1 MGIRRPVAGETYRHF
16 KGKMYRIVAVAEHTE
31 TGEELVVYEALYGEH
46 KIYAR
51 PLAMFTSEVD
61 REKYPDVTQVWR
73 FERTS
78 GDVMNKSLE
87 EEAKDLN
94 LDPKVVAF
102 LDTDESTDRL
112 RILESLHSRI
122 TDDMIDI
129 MAMAIDTKIDDGD
142 IEERYAAL
150 RESVALRARFESA
163 RLR

>member
-1 MGIRRPVAGETYRHF
+1 MRRPVAGETYRHF
-16 KGKMYRIVAVAEHTE
+16 KGKMYRITAVAEHTE
-31 TGEELVVYEALYGEH
+31 TGEELVIYEALYGEH

-102 LDTDESTDRL
+102 LDTDESDERL
-112 RILESLHSRI
+112 RILEGLHSRI

-142 IEERYAAL
+142 TEDRYQAL

>member
-1 MGIRRPVAGETYRHF
+1 MRRPLQGETYRHF
-16 KGKMYRIVAVAEHTE
+16 KGKNYKIVATAEHSE

-51 PLAMFTSEVD
+51 PLAMFCSEVD
-61 REKYPDVTQVWR
+61 REKYPDVRQVYR

-78 GDVMNKSLE
+78 PDVMDKSVE
-87 EEAKDLN
+87 EEAQELN

-102 LDTDESTDRL
+102 LDADDSEKRL
-112 RILESLHSRI
+112 NILESLHPRI

-129 MAMAIDTKIDDGD
+129 MAMAIDMKIDEGD
-142 IEERYAAL
+142 IEERYLSL
-150 RESVALRARFESA
+150 RDAIQLRARFETS

>member
-1 MGIRRPVAGETYRHF
+1 MRRPVAGETYRHF
-16 KGKMYRIVAVAEHTE
+16 KGKMYRIVAVAEHSE
-31 TGEELVVYEALYGEH
+31 TGEELVVYEALYGDH

-51 PLAMFTSEVD
+51 PLSMFTSEVD

-78 GDVMNKSLE
+78 GDVMNKTVE

-102 LDTDESTDRL
+102 LDTDESDERL
-112 RILESLHSRI
+112 RILESLHNRI

-142 IEERYAAL
+142 VEDRYAML
-150 RESVALRARFESA
+150 REAVALRARFESA

>member
-1 MGIRRPVAGETYRHF
+1 MRRPVAGETYRHF

-31 TGEELVVYEALYGEH
+31 TGEELVIYEALYGDH
-46 KIYAR
+46 KIFAR
-51 PLAMFTSEVD
+51 PLSMFTSEVD

-78 GDVMNKSLE
+78 GDVMNKTVE

-102 LDTDESTDRL
+102 LDTDESDERL
-112 RILESLHSRI
+112 RILEGLHSRI

-129 MAMAIDTKIDDGD
+129 CAMAIDTKIEEGD
-142 IEERYAAL
+142 IEERYAAR
-150 RESVALRARFESA
+150 RESVALRARFESG

>member
-1 MGIRRPVAGETYRHF
+1 MRRPVAGETYRHF
-16 KGKMYRIVAVAEHTE
+16 KGKMYRIVAVAEHSE
-31 TGEELVVYEALYGEH
+31 TGEELVVYEALYGDH

-51 PLAMFTSEVD
+51 PLSMFTSEVD

-78 GDVMNKSLE
+78 GDVMNKTVE

-102 LDTDESTDRL
+102 LDTDESDERL
-112 RILESLHSRI
+112 RILESLHNRI